1 MIFSNSQSTTLFE
14 YDFTEPYEPEN
25 KVLEIQSPIDMPRFL
40 ELESK
45 PLKNIGDLES
55 LIGVQ
60 PCVTDP
66 RLLSLKDI
74 LLKPDL
80 EKEDENG
87 EMKVESYLMK
97 KSEFLVDQDSD
108 NTKTII
114 VKRMKL
120 NFNEVESRVIN
131 FTDITSYIRLK
142 HEEEVNNL
150 LKTLNTSVHHEMVV
164 PLKVNI
170 DMAERLKSKLQKIP

>member
-1 MIFSNSQSTTLFE
+1 M
-14 YDFTEPYEPEN
+14 
-25 KVLEIQSPIDMPRFL
+25 
-40 ELESK
+40 
-45 PLKNIGDLES
+45 
-55 LIGVQ
+55 IGVQ
-60 PCVTDP
+60 PCVNDP

-87 EMKVESYLMK
+87 EIKVESYLMK
-97 KSEFLVDQDSD
+97 KSGFSIDQDSD

-170 DMAERLKSKLQKIP
+170 DMAERLESKLQKIPQLLNFAETIFLSSSLVLLHAYDFLD